1 MKFIKT
7 FEKDTEYVSYRDGN
21 GYIKPNVSLSRDTK
35 EVHYNYPIW
44 DANGHEYVDLGLPS
58 GTLWATM
65 NVGATSPSD
74 YGKYF
79 QWGDTSGYTAS
90 QVGKGTSGMK
100 WFSWT
105 DYKWRSSGD
114 SDSNVAFTKY
124 TTTDATLELEDDA
137 AHVNFGGDWHMP
149 TREQLLELTSA
160 VDVTTA
166 WTTSNRVSGMTF
178 TSKKDKTK
186 SIFIPAAG
194 YAQKGHV
201 LDSTSSGYV
210 WSSMLS
216 GNDEYG
222 TLLKFGLGG
231 ATPDDSYRYLGYSV
245 RGVLGY
251 Y

>member
-1 MKFIKT
+1 MKFIKV
-7 FEKDTEYVSYRDGN
+7 FDKNNDYLSYRN
-21 GYIKPNVSLSRDTK
+21 GIGYKKPNVSLSRDTK

-44 DANGHEYVDLGLPS
+44 DANGHDYVDLGLPS

-105 DYKWRSSGD
+105 DYKWRLSGD
-114 SDSNVAFTKY
+114 SDSNVAFKKY

-137 AHVNFGGDWHMP
+137 ANVKMGGDWHIP
-149 TREQLLELTSA
+149 TREQLLELTST
-160 VDVTTA
+160 VNTTTA
-166 WTTSNRVSGMTF
+166 WTTSNGVSGMRF

-194 YAQKGHV
+194 YAQKGSKK
-201 LDSTSSGYV
+201 DIGSSGYV

-216 GNDEYG
+216 GSDKNA
-222 TLLKFGLGG
+222 TCFNFVSGG
-231 ATPDDSYRYLGYSV
+231 SISKDNFRYLGYSV
-245 RGVLGY
+245 RGVLG
-251 Y
+251 